1 MPRVRLTDA
10 RADRR
15 SSDRATHEV
24 RARHQLEDGVVLEHM
39 KMIGW
44 QLFTEAQIVQWCGH
58 AQHFLVVPDADG
70 ERAAL
75 VPIFGE
81 AA

>member
-1 MPRVRLTDA
+1 
-10 RADRR
+10 
-15 SSDRATHEV
+15 
-24 RARHQLEDGVVLEHM
+24 
-39 KMIGW
+39 MIGW
-44 QLFTEAQIVQWCGH
+44 QLFAEAQVVQWCGH

-75 VPIFGE
+75 VPILGE

>member
-1 MPRVRLTDA
+1 MTPPRWVDA
-10 RADRR
+10 DGKLM
-15 SSDRATHEV
+15 ATRPCHRCGAPV
-24 RARHQLEDGVVLEHM
+24 PVGKTYRLEHLR
-39 KMIGW
+39 MIGW
-44 QLFTEAQIVQWCGH
+44 QLFAEAGYVEWCGH
-58 AQHFLVVPDADG
+58 QQHFLVVPHEDS